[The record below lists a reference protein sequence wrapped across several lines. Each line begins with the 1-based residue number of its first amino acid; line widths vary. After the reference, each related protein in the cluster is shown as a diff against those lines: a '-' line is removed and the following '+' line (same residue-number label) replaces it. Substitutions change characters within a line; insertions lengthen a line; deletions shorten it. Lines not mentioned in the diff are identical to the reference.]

1 LRYLRISR
9 RSNGQFKRKLPARR
23 DAEITAVVTTRTMRI
38 RKKVTTKRVL
48 KSKRDRDL
56 ERIKERRMKKPRKRV
71 KTAPLLPTRTIILRR
86 RSVTSPAATET
97 ETTSRKTKRTKK
109 VTKMAVTRKVVRTSL
124 DRSQELDLTA
134 DLITRTIRTMRK
146 TRKLTTTI
154 TITTEIDATR
164 ARKDKLMTRTN
175 LKDSIIN
182 NRKVT
187 KITKARVAMPR
198 ITKTMLLLPR
208 RFTCPSA

>member
-1 LRYLRISR
+1 MRYLRISR
-9 RSNGQFKRKLPARR
+9 RNNGQFKRKLPARR
-23 DAEITAVVTTRTMRI
+23 DAEITAVVTTRTTRI

-56 ERIKERRMKKPRKRV
+56 ERIKERRMKKPKKRV
-71 KTAPLLPTRTIILRR
+71 KTAPLLLTRTITLRR

-146 TRKLTTTI
+146 TRKPTTTI
-154 TITTEIDATR
+154 TITTEIDVTR

-208 RFTCPSA
+208 KFTCPSA